1 MEEKEV
7 ETVKEGPAIDGEGG
21 DGAKSNHTA
30 NSAEARTPPVS
41 SITFHDLSYEVT
53 QRKCFRRLPNK
64 IILRSVRSALTGVT
78 SYGFYCTGAP
88 PLFVSG
94 ARETP

>member
-1 MEEKEV
+1 MEVKEV
-7 ETVKEGPAIDGEGG
+7 ETGKEGSAFYGKGG

-30 NSAEARTPPVS
+30 NSAAAGTPPVS

-64 IILRSVRSALTGVT
+64 IILRSVRSALTG
-78 SYGFYCTGAP
+78 
-88 PLFVSG
+88 
-94 ARETP
+94 